1 MTGADLALLLVA
13 GFAAGTVNGAAGG
26 GSLVSFPALL
36 ATGQGAVTANVTS
49 TVGILSGYLGGVV
62 GHRAELHDQ
71 GDRVRALLP
80 VSVSGAAVGAAALL
94 LTPEGAFD
102 VAAPWLI
109 LAACALFTVQPR
121 LARHLAARR
130 RTGRGDAPPPG
141 DGPAPGP
148 SGALQAATF
157 GAAAYGAYFGAGL
170 GVILLAVLGLGL
182 EDSLIRL
189 NGVRGVLALV
199 VNVVATATFVAIAPV
214 AWAAAGVLAIS
225 ALGGGWIGAR
235 AARRLPPPV
244 LRGLVITFGAI
255 AGVRLLVTG

>member
-1 MTGADLALLLVA
+1 MTGDDLGLLLVA
-13 GFAAGTVNGAAGG
+13 GFAAGTINGAAGG

-36 ATGQGAVTANVTS
+36 ATGQGAVAANVTS

-62 GHRAELHDQ
+62 GHRAELRDQ
-71 GDRVRALLP
+71 GERVRALLP
-80 VSVSGAAVGAAALL
+80 VSIVGAAVGAAALL

-102 VAAPWLI
+102 AAAPWLI
-109 LAACALFTVQPR
+109 LAACALFAVQPR

-130 RTGRGDAPPPG
+130 LANGADVPPPG
-141 DGPAPGP
+141 AGAVLAP

-157 GAAAYGAYFGAGL
+157 GASAYGAYFGAGL

-182 EDSLIRL
+182 EDSLVRL

-199 VNVVATATFVAIAPV
+199 VNVVATVTFVAVAPV
-214 AWAAAGVLAIS
+214 AWAAASVLAVS
-225 ALGGGWIGAR
+225 ALGGGWTGAR

-244 LRGLVITFGAI
+244 LRGTVIAFGVV
-255 AGVRLLVTG
+255 AGVRLLMTR